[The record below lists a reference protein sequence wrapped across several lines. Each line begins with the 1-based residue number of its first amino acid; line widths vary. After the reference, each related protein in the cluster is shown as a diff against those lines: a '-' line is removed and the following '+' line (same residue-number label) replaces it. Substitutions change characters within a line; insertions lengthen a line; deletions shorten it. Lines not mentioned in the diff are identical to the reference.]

1 MEKFKISEAD
11 FMSINSRLESLSKDV
26 TIETVYD
33 GVAATGF
40 SRCGKCGG
48 AYNGNGCARN
58 NCNGWD

>member
-11 FMSINSRLESLSKDV
+11 FKSINSRLESLSKDV
-26 TIETVYD
+26 TIEAAYD
-33 GVAATGF
+33 GVAVTGF
-40 SRCGKCGG
+40 SRCGTCGG